1 MPDKSHDPTPHRRQ
15 LAREQGHVA
24 KSADLSAAALL
35 FVGLLALMVFGGR
48 LAASLVGLARDQ
60 IGGQWLERGLQ
71 LRPDDAVAQWNATFS
86 MLGGR
91 LLPILGI
98 LLAGAVAASV
108 LQTGFLFL
116 PQRLKFDAAR
126 LDPVKGLGRVFS
138 PENLVQ
144 TLFGLLKIAAIA
156 AVAAASLYAERATI
170 LGMSAM
176 DGPRMAEALGHVM
189 ATAALRIG
197 VALVVLALAD
207 YGFRRWKHEQDLK
220 MTPQELREEMKRLE
234 GRPEIATRRKRLR
247 RKLVAD
253 RRTGPDGARPAE

>member
-1 MPDKSHDPTPHRRQ
+1 
-15 LAREQGHVA
+15 
-24 KSADLSAAALL
+24 
-35 FVGLLALMVFGGR
+35 VFGGR

-71 LRPDDAVAQWNATFS
+71 LRPDDAVAQWNATLS
-86 MLGGR
+86 TLGGH